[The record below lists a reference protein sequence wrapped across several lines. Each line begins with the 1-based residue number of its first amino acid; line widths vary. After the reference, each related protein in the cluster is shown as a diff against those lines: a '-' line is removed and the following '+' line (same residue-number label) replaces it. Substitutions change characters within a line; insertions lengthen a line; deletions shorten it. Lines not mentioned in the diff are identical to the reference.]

1 MDLGENPHTNI
12 WKINI
17 WEARVCIR
25 TSPRLHFAEKNN
37 ANQTISNT
45 QINGNPNRVPFYT
58 PGWLWPCSILY
69 GFSNFSAQW
78 YQCGM
83 IYIKL

>member
-12 WKINI
+12 WKINV
-17 WEARVCIR
+17 WEARVCLR

-45 QINGNPNRVPFYT
+45 QINGNFNRVPLYT
-58 PGWLWPCSILY
+58 PGWRWLSPRKDPDARQSPDKGERTQL
-69 GFSNFSAQW
+69 G
-78 YQCGM
+78 GH
-83 IYIKL
+83 

>member
-25 TSPRLHFAEKNN
+25 TSPRLHFAEKTMQIKPS
-37 ANQTISNT
+37 AIHKSTATPIECHFTHLAGVGHAASCMDFQIS
-45 QINGNPNRVPFYT
+45 QLNGTNV
-58 PGWLWPCSILY
+58 G
-69 GFSNFSAQW
+69 
-78 YQCGM
+78 
-83 IYIKL
+83 